1 MHDLSFFSSPRY
13 RWVLIAAGIALFA
26 FALPLEA
33 WAHGISEAD
42 KERMLSGG
50 YLHYVRLGATHMLT
64 GYDHLLF
71 LFGMVFFLSNLR
83 DVVKFVTV
91 FTIGHCITL
100 VLATFFKI
108 SWNYYLIDA
117 IIAISV
123 MYKAFDNNGGFQKVL
138 KMESPNLMWMVFGF
152 GLLHGFGLST
162 RLQQLPLGDEALPML
177 GRILSF
183 NVGVELGQ
191 IAALAVMVSVLAL
204 WRKRASFAKW
214 SYAANLLLL
223 WIGGGLLVMQMHGY
237 WHDSHPDDFRFSE
250 KQHMH
255 IHEDMDVKKTEEDSR
270 NTLK

>member
-1 MHDLSFFSSPRY
+1 MIRSDFFLSHPW
-13 RWVLIAAGIALFA
+13 RWCALA
-26 FALPLEA
+26 LLACALALGLPLDA
-33 WAHGISEAD
+33 FAHGISEAD

-50 YLHYVRLGATHMLT
+50 YLRYVSLGAAHMLT

-71 LFGMVFFLSNLR
+71 LFGVVFFLSNFR
-83 DVVKFVTV
+83 DVVKFVTI
-91 FTIGHCITL
+91 FTLGHCITL

-108 SWNYYLIDA
+108 TWNYYLIDA

-138 KMESPNLMWMVFGF
+138 QVKSPNLLWAVFGF

-183 NVGVELGQ
+183 NLGVELGQ
-191 IAALAVMVSVLAL
+191 IAALMVMVAVLSL
-204 WRKRASFAKW
+204 WRKRPSFAKW

-237 WHDSHPDDFRFSE
+237 WHDSHPDDFRFPE
-250 KQHMH
+250 KEHRH
-255 IHEDMDVKKTEEDSR
+255 IHEDMDIKKTEEDSR